1 MQIETLSQMHSD
13 NSLVEL
19 NIVMKKTSDHSST
32 TSPLFLFF
40 NPQSEIRIPQSSTR
54 WHTHLIRARSAPLRS
69 VPQAGSQFHG
79 LATAIHETPGL
90 ARIFYG
96 SPDAIRET
104 SGLVVHGNSE
114 GKVSQLCPQTEKLV

>member
-1 MQIETLSQMHSD
+1 MITIDYIELNSSD
-13 NSLVEL
+13 LATRSLVL
-19 NIVMKKTSDHSST
+19 TSFSVN
-32 TSPLFLFF
+32 F
-40 NPQSEIRIPQSSTR
+40 QSAIRIPQSSTR

-69 VPQAGSQFHG
+69 VPQAGSHFHG